1 MSGVTQ
7 RISPSPSGEGLG
19 WGLFHPEGAAPFI
32 YTSPTPN
39 PSPEGEG
46 L

>member
-1 MSGVTQ
+1 MSWRIQ
-7 RISPSPSGEGLG
+7 RINPLPSGEGLG
-19 WGLFHPEGAAPFI
+19 WGLFQPAGDGACI